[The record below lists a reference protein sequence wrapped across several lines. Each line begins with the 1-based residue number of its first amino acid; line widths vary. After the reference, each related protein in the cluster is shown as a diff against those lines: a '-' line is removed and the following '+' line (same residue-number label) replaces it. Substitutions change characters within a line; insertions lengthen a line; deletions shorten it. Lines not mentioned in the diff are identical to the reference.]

1 MSVLHQMGHHS
12 NNLIDLPEMSAY
24 SGAIFSPI
32 NCSELE
38 ASEQIAEVR
47 ASKKDFTIILDPQ
60 LYVPATQRGKLRKWE
75 YFPKDVDSAD
85 LSSWRWWNDLNKK
98 LSVVSRKIKVDC
110 VCSPVVIPKVFDDKF
125 YSMSVKVC
133 DDLLALLGSQKVK
146 IFQTLLTNLSE
157 LSSSTRP
164 LEIASIISRSQA
176 DEIYLI
182 FVSSVIPRRELTAVD
197 ELVGAMR
204 LIRSLEQSDLKVT
217 VGFCSSEL
225 LLWKTAG
232 ASTCASGKFFNLRRF
247 TRQRFEEPTAEGG
260 GQLPYWFEEGLL
272 AFLRE
277 GDILRVRKQDLLSES
292 SKRNPFCLEILALI
306 DEAQQ
311 THSDL
316 KPWLKLSW
324 RQFLF
329 WFADVEA
336 RFVGGEAI
344 ALNLLAAADA
354 SWKKLDKAKV
364 FMEERDND
372 GTWIRDWLNAIT
384 EFEGSAT

>member
-1 MSVLHQMGHHS
+1 MSVVHQMGHHS

-32 NCSELE
+32 NCTEAE
-38 ASEQIAEVR
+38 ASQQIDDVR
-47 ASKKDFTIILDPQ
+47 NSRKDFDIILDPQ

-85 LSSWRWWNDLNKK
+85 LSSSRWWSDLNKK
-98 LSVVSRKIKVDC
+98 LSTVSRKIKVNS
-110 VCSPVVIPKVFDDKF
+110 VCSPVVIPKAFDDKF

-133 DDLLALLGSQKVK
+133 DDLLALSASQKVRV
-146 IFQTLLTNLSE
+146 FQTLLVNLSE
-157 LSSSTRP
+157 LSDAARSP
-164 LEIASIISRSQA
+164 QIASIISRTEA

-197 ELVGAMR
+197 DLVGAMR
-204 LIRSLEQSDLKVT
+204 LIRSLEQDDLKVT
-217 VGFCSSEL
+217 VGFCSSDI

-272 AFLRE
+272 SFLRE
-277 GDILRVRKQDLLSES
+277 GDILRVRKQDLFSEA

-306 DEAQQ
+306 DGAQQ
-311 THSDL
+311 THADL

-329 WFADVEA
+329 WFANMEA
-336 RFVGGEAI
+336 RLAGREI
-344 ALNLLAAADA
+344 TSSDLLSAADA
-354 SWKKLDKAKV
+354 NWKKLDKAKV

-372 GTWIRDWLNAIT
+372 GTWIRDWLNVIT
-384 EFEGSAT
+384 EFQAASH